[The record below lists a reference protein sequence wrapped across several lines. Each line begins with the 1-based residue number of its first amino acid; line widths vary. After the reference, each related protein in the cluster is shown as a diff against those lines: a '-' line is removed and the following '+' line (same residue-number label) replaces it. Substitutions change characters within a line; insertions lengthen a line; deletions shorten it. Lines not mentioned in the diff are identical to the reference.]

1 MGGDPGRSNYRIA
14 TGMSAS
20 RPQNRVPL
28 SELPANEAELVSEA
42 RGVLARAYSP
52 YSNVRVGAALRTAA
66 GVFVGCNVENASF
79 GLTLCAERTAVVK
92 AVSAGEQ
99 VFEVMAIATSLEAVL
114 MPCGACRQV
123 LAEFA
128 PELPLLVVGR
138 ETDYAIRTSLA
149 ELLPG
154 AFLPDDLRP

>member
-1 MGGDPGRSNYRIA
+1 M
-14 TGMSAS
+14 
-20 RPQNRVPL
+20 
-28 SELPANEAELVSEA
+28 SELSADELELVDGA
-42 RGVLARAYSP
+42 RGALAVAYSP
-52 YSNVRVGAALRTAA
+52 YSKVRVGAALRTVG

-99 VFEVMAIATSLEAVL
+99 TFQMMAVATSLEALL

-128 PELPLLVVGR
+128 PELPMLVVGR
-138 ETDYAIRTSLA
+138 ETDYALRTSLA

-154 AFLPDDLRP
+154 AFLPGDLRP